1 MRKKKKA
8 YRDQF
13 ADRKATRYEQPI
25 ASREFILERL
35 NEQGRPQT
43 QEEIEVLAGVAG
55 NERDC
60 EALRRRLSAM
70 VRDGQLRR
78 NRRGQFGVLDRMN
91 LITGRVQGHRDG
103 FGFVVVGEGEDLFVS
118 PHRIS

>member
-1 MRKKKKA
+1 MSKKKKA
-8 YRDQF
+8 YRDPF
-13 ADRKATRYEQPI
+13 ADREATRYEQPI

-60 EALRRRLSAM
+60 EALRRRLSAK

-78 NRRGQFGVLDRMN
+78 NRRGQGGVLDRMN
-91 LITGRVQGHRDG
+91 VINGGVQSQPDSLDR
-103 FGFVVVGEGEDLFVS
+103 
-118 PHRIS
+118 